1 MKTYQKDKKIEIW
14 RDFTDTDEDGFSN
27 GTEKKIHS
35 GKLWAYYRQASA
47 KETFYSM
54 SIQQQIDAIFIISHR
69 DDINPKTDYILFR
82 GKKYY
87 ITTVDDYEGGKHDIT
102 ITARFRQ

>member
-1 MKTYQKDKKIEIW
+1 
-14 RDFTDTDEDGFSN
+14 
-27 GTEKKIHS
+27 
-35 GKLWAYYRQASA
+35 
-47 KETFYSM
+47 M

-69 DDINPKTDYILFR
+69 DDINPKTDYILFH